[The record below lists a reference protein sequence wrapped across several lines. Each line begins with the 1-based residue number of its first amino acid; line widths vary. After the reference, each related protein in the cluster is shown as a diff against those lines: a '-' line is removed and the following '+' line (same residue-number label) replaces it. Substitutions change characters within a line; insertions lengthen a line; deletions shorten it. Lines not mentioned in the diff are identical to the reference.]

1 MYRLVRRSNLVVAP
15 TVSKDWNYV
24 TGLGSDAIT
33 LDIRC
38 ASQDV
43 LEMASIDWIPAAA
56 RVANRGG
63 SEFFVGVEV
72 CQIDEN
78 LQALMIPGVSGVVQ
92 WGVESSTE
100 IVRLSEILTTI
111 ESDWRIPRD
120 SLQIIPLLGTALAV
134 WNVRNIIRSSSRIL
148 QEVLDELALCRDLE
162 IMPHVEYDPL
172 VYARGRIVIEATA
185 LNIQPVGAPHPLGT
199 LTRDLSKGQ
208 ILELGVRAKNL
219 GLKGALFYDPLWVEP
234 LNEAFSPTEQQVEYY
249 REVREVFAEGIGR
262 GTAAVPLRGRMVDV
276 PVDEWAKD
284 VLERSDQC
292 MARDQQKRQAT
303 QKA

>member
-24 TGLGSDAIT
+24 RGLGPDAIT
-33 LDIRC
+33 LDIRD
-38 ASQDV
+38 ASEDV
-43 LEMASIDWIPAAA
+43 LKRASIDWIPVAA
-56 RVANRGG
+56 RIANLGG
-63 SEFFVGVEV
+63 SEFFVGIEV
-72 CQIDEN
+72 RQIDEN
-78 LQALMIPGVSGVVQ
+78 LQALIRPGVSGVVQ
-92 WGVESSTE
+92 WGVESSTD
-100 IVRLSEILTTI
+100 IDRLSELLTSI
-111 ESDWRIPRD
+111 ECDWRIPRN
-120 SLQIIPLLGTALAV
+120 SLQIIPLLGTALAI
-134 WNVRNIIRSSSRIL
+134 WKVREIMLASSRIM
-148 QEVLDELALCRDLE
+148 QVVLDELALCRDLD
-162 IMPHVEYDPL
+162 ITPHAEYDPL

-208 ILELGVRAKNL
+208 LLELGVRAKNL
-219 GLKGALFYDPLWVEP
+219 GLKGSLFYDPLWVEP
-234 LNEAFSPTEQQVEYY
+234 LNEAFSPTEQQVAYY
-249 REVREVFAEGIGR
+249 REVREVFAEGIVR

-292 MARDQQKRQAT
+292 MARDQQKRQAI